1 MHPALEH
8 LQMRT
13 RRYFLKEATV
23 GLGAI
28 ALSTLFGTERKAAGE
43 AKPDRSINPLA
54 SKRPPRPA
62 KAKHVI
68 YMHMAGSPPQQ
79 DLFDYK
85 PKLVQYHLKPCPDEL
100 LEVLKKERLAFI
112 DLKKRRPKML
122 GTPYKFQRCG
132 ESGAEVSELL
142 PHFSQCVDDVAII
155 KSMTTD
161 QFNHAPAQLLLYT
174 GMPRFGG
181 ASMGAWTLYGL
192 GTENQDLPGFVVLIS
207 GGTDPSGGKSLW
219 GSGFLPSVYQGV
231 QCRTQGEPI
240 LFVSN
245 PKGVGREVR
254 RRSLEA
260 LKRLNELEYQ
270 RLGDP
275 EIQTRINQYELAFR
289 MQVSVPE
296 VMDITREP
304 ESIQKAY
311 GVEPGKEKFAN
322 NCLLARRMIES
333 GVRFVQLFDYGWDMH
348 GTSKN
353 NDLMT
358 GLPKKC
364 RDIDQ
369 PIAALLQDL
378 KQRGLL
384 DETLVIWSGEFGRT
398 SLNEERN
405 GSPFLGRDH
414 HPHCFTIWMAGAGIK
429 KGITYGQTDEL
440 GYFVTENRVT
450 VRDLQATILHL
461 LGLDPYSLSYPFQG
475 LEQRLIGPSDDP
487 RVMTDVLG

>member
-1 MHPALEH
+1 M
-8 LQMRT
+8 
-13 RRYFLKEATV
+13 
-23 GLGAI
+23 
-28 ALSTLFGTERKAAGE
+28 
-43 AKPDRSINPLA
+43 
-54 SKRPPRPA
+54 
-62 KAKHVI
+62 
-68 YMHMAGSPPQQ
+68 
-79 DLFDYK
+79 
-85 PKLVQYHLKPCPDEL
+85 
-100 LEVLKKERLAFI
+100 
-112 DLKKRRPKML
+112 
-122 GTPYKFQRCG
+122 
-132 ESGAEVSELL
+132 SELL
-142 PHFSQCVDDVAII
+142 PQFSRCVDDVAII
-155 KSMTTD
+155 RSMTTD

-174 GMPRFGG
+174 GTLRFGG

-207 GGTDPSGGKSLW
+207 GGTDPGGGKSLW

-245 PKGVGREVR
+245 PKGVARSVR

-260 LKRLNELEYQ
+260 LRRLNEQEFQ

-275 EIQTRINQYELAFR
+275 EIQTRISQYELAFR

-304 ESIQKAY
+304 ESVQKAY
-311 GVEPGKEKFAN
+311 GVEPGQEKFAN

-353 NDLMT
+353 NDLIT

-369 PIAALLQDL
+369 PIAALLRDL

-405 GSPFLGRDH
+405 GSPLLGRDH
-414 HPHCFTIWMAGAGIK
+414 HSHCFTIWMAGAGIK

-475 LEQRLIGPSDDP
+475 LEQRLIGPTDDA
-487 RVMTDVLG
+487 RVMSDVLG